1 MLTNLSLISIDIIP
15 RLLSGCCYPCRVCWR
30 GNHRNARTHLRSKLI
45 PVAEP
50 EPSPQS
56 LETEAPTDELAS
68 FHKTLVVPNLP
79 AAEPAPEHLPASS
92 LPIRGTQAH
101 PNGTELS
108 STPPTRAETDRVARR
123 KPCPPQ
129 NGGQPDHALH
139 THARIR
145 RGSQTAQQKGPKR
158 SIYPPKK
165 SNVPSCTHWNCVTLL
180 ESGLLEEHAGDKI
193 H

>member
-1 MLTNLSLISIDIIP
+1 MLSL
-15 RLLSGCCYPCRVCWR
+15 SGCWR
-30 GNHRNARTHLRSKLI
+30 GNHRNARTHLRSKPI
-45 PVAEP
+45 PVAVP

-56 LETEAPTDELAS
+56 LETEAPTDGLAS

-108 STPPTRAETDRVARR
+108 STPATRAETDRVARR

-129 NGGQPDHALH
+129 KGGQPDHGKLTIAYSRPNSK
-139 THARIR
+139 RIAD
-145 RGSQTAQQKGPKR
+145 GSTEGTQAKHL
-158 SIYPPKK
+158 PPKK
-165 SNVPSCTHWNCVTLL
+165 IQCSLL
-180 ESGLLEEHAGDKI
+180 HSLELCSIARKRVA
-193 H
+193 